1 MGEPEHVK
9 DKEVEIL
16 TVDEP
21 KKKTR
26 GRPFPKG
33 NNYASLRKKKTDKE
47 KANVLESYIQKKTG
61 SGKKLAD
68 FYVGIIDSINN
79 NDKAVTCEKCDSF
92 IYNGIRIN
100 SDVVKEAHSWLTLNG
115 WGRPSSRGK
124 PLPDEPEM
132 TREELEAQFEAL
144 LEDDS

>member
-1 MGEPEHVK
+1 MEKLDHVNEK
-9 DKEVEIL
+9 AVEIL
-16 TVDEP
+16 PVEEP

-47 KANVLESYIQKKTG
+47 KANVIESYIQKKTG

-79 NDKAVTCEKCDSF
+79 NDEAVTCEKCDSF

-115 WGRPSSRGK
+115 WGRPSSRDK
-124 PLPDEPEM
+124 PLPDEPEK
-132 TREELEAQFEAL
+132 TREELIAELQAL
-144 LEDDS
+144 ENES